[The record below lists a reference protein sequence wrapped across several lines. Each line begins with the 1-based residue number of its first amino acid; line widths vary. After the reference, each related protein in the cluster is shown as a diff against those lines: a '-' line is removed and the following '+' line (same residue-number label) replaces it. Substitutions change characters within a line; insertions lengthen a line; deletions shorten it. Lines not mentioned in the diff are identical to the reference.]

1 MPNEFIARNGVISRG
16 NLVVSGSVISTSP
29 ASFSGSLSLTGDLN
43 FQPSTSGASRFISM
57 SALPTTS
64 SGNSV
69 IIQAG
74 NATGQGTGGSIQ
86 LLPGFGAGGPGSGTV
101 TISSAGSW
109 QGATVNGVLTVTNSG
124 PNTGTSLTLNGGGA
138 VAMRWDWD
146 NPNFTISAVTSAA
159 RILRFVGAAQY
170 QVRGSGTTSST
181 TALLVQNANASS
193 SLEIKDDRS
202 VTVSGILTANS
213 SSTIEGPLTVNFGGV
228 VGGRSITANGNTI
241 HNGGTGIYAN
251 GYAYGVMGNQTMVGN
266 WSSQPNAA
274 GVYGTGE
281 IGVYGSGSIAGFSGP
296 SAFFTVLTGD
306 SRVSARSSTS
316 LVQVRGSGTTSSTT
330 ALLVQNANAT
340 ASFSVK
346 DDGTTAVLSSNENP
360 FTVTHTNGSSKF
372 GIVLGNGSAI
382 AAGQVALKI
391 NDSFNALTFDSG
403 RIQVALPMTVGNATG
418 QFRISG
424 GGGGS
429 DVVNGAIYLTD
440 NTYNA
445 GGYTATSGTQT
456 TVQIGGFGAPSNLV
470 WKPASG
476 TANYTLLA
484 IPPGISGS
492 GTYSGT
498 IRGIYYNPTVS
509 STTYGAHRAIETTA
523 GDVVFSGGYVGI
535 GRATNYGLEI
545 ANTSSLQESAYTSI
559 PFGYATGSAAVSI
572 TPNIYAT
579 TGNRSFYSLYIGNPT
594 ITISGSFG
602 NYDYRGLYVAGGST
616 LNGGII
622 AGDSRFFATSNA
634 VSFQGYNPFNGQTGD
649 AAGGI
654 TFTSRQV
661 AGGDEA
667 GIGAYYGGG
676 SRLYLYNKY
685 NASDSKIIFAVG
697 GTTIRGAFFGT
708 GNLSIGNGETDMS
721 ARLGVKGS
729 GTTSST
735 TGLLVQNSSANTTFS
750 VLDDGSI
757 FFGTG
762 SITYGPTSG
771 PGAGLKISLV
781 TGWGTAY
788 PVSIGNLNTLGGYV
802 VGGVNQG
809 AGYGFV
815 LGSNNTVN
823 AGTGYILGSS
833 NTQNTTNG
841 THIMIG
847 GGHTSDAYTN
857 NQNASIIIGQ
867 FNNTNGYYGGGLF
880 GSQLKYYAN
889 NQLAFGGNSN
899 NVDFGIR
906 EIYFGYGVRNEY
918 TGANSGHGPN
928 ISINTSQ
935 AYSGSLALNRNG
947 GSLSLRGGQGT
958 GTGSAGDVIFATATT
973 GSDGATYHSYSNRVW
988 VKGHTGFVGIGTSS
1002 PSASLHVSGS
1012 TYLYKSGSTV
1022 LDIQGSQGQ
1031 LFSVI
1036 DALSGSL
1043 MSVNDVSGLPIL
1055 EVFSDDRVVMGT
1067 YGAPGLTVSGS
1078 LATVATGSSAP
1089 TGTAPEGTFRFA
1101 VVGGLYYI
1109 YAYIGG
1115 AWRSGSLT

>member
-1 MPNEFIARNGVISRG
+1 
-16 NLVVSGSVISTSP
+16 
-29 ASFSGSLSLTGDLN
+29 
-43 FQPSTSGASRFISM
+43 
-57 SALPTTS
+57 
-64 SGNSV
+64 
-69 IIQAG
+69 
-74 NATGQGTGGSIQ
+74 
-86 LLPGFGAGGPGSGTV
+86 
-101 TISSAGSW
+101 
-109 QGATVNGVLTVTNSG
+109 
-124 PNTGTSLTLNGGGA
+124 
-138 VAMRWDWD
+138 
-146 NPNFTISAVTSAA
+146 
-159 RILRFVGAAQY
+159 
-170 QVRGSGTTSST
+170 
-181 TALLVQNANASS
+181 
-193 SLEIKDDRS
+193 
-202 VTVSGILTANS
+202 
-213 SSTIEGPLTVNFGGV
+213 
-228 VGGRSITANGNTI
+228 
-241 HNGGTGIYAN
+241 
-251 GYAYGVMGNQTMVGN
+251 
-266 WSSQPNAA
+266 
-274 GVYGTGE
+274 
-281 IGVYGSGSIAGFSGP
+281 
-296 SAFFTVLTGD
+296 
-306 SRVSARSSTS
+306 
-316 LVQVRGSGTTSSTT
+316 
-330 ALLVQNANAT
+330 
-340 ASFSVK
+340 
-346 DDGTTAVLSSNENP
+346 
-360 FTVTHTNGSSKF
+360 
-372 GIVLGNGSAI
+372 
-382 AAGQVALKI
+382 
-391 NDSFNALTFDSG
+391 
-403 RIQVALPMTVGNATG
+403 MTVGNATG

-509 STTYGAHRAIETTA
+509 STIYGAHRAIETTA

-545 ANTSSLQESAYTSI
+545 ANTSSLRESAYTNI

-579 TGNRSFYSLYIGNPT
+579 TGQRSFYSLYIGNPT

-649 AAGGI
+649 VAGGI

-729 GTTSST
+729 GTTDST
-735 TGLLVQNSSANTTFS
+735 TSLLVQNSSGQSYLQVVDNGVTS
-750 VLDDGSI
+750 IGKIGDGE
-757 FFGTG
+757 
-762 SITYGPTSG
+762 
-771 PGAGLKISLV
+771 LKIFSGNYRTYAVALSNKLEFQDAYGVAGALNSTGLV
-781 TGWGTAY
+781 LT
-788 PVSIGNLNTLGGYV
+788 S
-802 VGGVNQG
+802 
-809 AGYGFV
+809 
-815 LGSNNTVN
+815 
-823 AGTGYILGSS
+823 
-833 NTQNTTNG
+833 
-841 THIMIG
+841 
-847 GGHTSDAYTN
+847 TSDPVPKNRLDVAGRVF
-857 NQNASIIIGQ
+857 IGS
-867 FNNTNGYYGGGLF
+867 TV
-880 GSQLKYYAN
+880 A
-889 NQLAFGGNSN
+889 A
-899 NVDFGIR
+899 
-906 EIYFGYGVRNEY
+906 
-918 TGANSGHGPN
+918 A
-928 ISINTSQ
+928 
-935 AYSGSLALNRNG
+935 
-947 GSLSLRGGQGT
+947 
-958 GTGSAGDVIFATATT
+958 
-973 GSDGATYHSYSNRVW
+973 
-988 VKGHTGFVGIGTSS
+988 
-1002 PSASLHVSGS
+1002 SASLHISSSLTGS
-1012 TYLYKSGSTV
+1012 TPAVLIQKSGSTV